1 MNAFLAD
8 IIWVFHLFVV
18 LFVLLAPFSNT
29 PYILLLHFVF
39 CISLLVHWMANSN
52 SCSLSLL
59 ESQLRG
65 VPYTKSFSHQFI
77 APMYDISKT
86 SWSRFVYIITC
97 LVMSVSFYKL
107 YHSHSFSN
115 FKQSWISLQQSN
127 NASFAEYIKAFHSAF
142 F

>member
-8 IIWVFHLFVV
+8 VIWWFHLFVV
-18 LFVLLAPFSNT
+18 LFVLLAPFSST

-39 CISLLVHWMANSN
+39 CVSLLVHWAANSN

-77 APMYDISKT
+77 APIYDVSKT
-86 SWSRFVYIITC
+86 SWSNFLYTITFFV
-97 LVMSVSFYKL
+97 MFVSFYKL
-107 YHSHSFSN
+107 YRSNSFSN
-115 FKQSWISLQQSN
+115 FQQSWLALKKSDT
-127 NASFAEYIKAFHSAF
+127 ASFADYIQAFHSAF